1 MSRLLIDH
9 IVNSSPLLFQHT
21 KRNSMFWYF
30 EVRLPHQVES
40 IYIRLCSTL
49 PFTKIES
56 TIRDTAA
63 MKDHNNLSF
72 SLIYPLV
79 ESKKDPQEM
88 NLNLIGCR
96 CRNESIWL
104 AENQKKTFPLNLNS
118 PATRIFSHS
127 GKLQWLPSR
136 TCRLDGPCFF
146 PETVALWEKTWK

>member
-1 MSRLLIDH
+1 MSRLLIYQVAD
-9 IVNSSPLLFQHT
+9 SSPLLFQHT

-30 EVRLPHQVES
+30 AVRLPRQVES

-49 PFTKIES
+49 PLTKIES
-56 TIRDTAA
+56 TFMDTAA
-63 MKDHNNLSF
+63 KKDHNNLSS

-96 CRNESIWL
+96 SRNESTGL
-104 AENQKKTFPLNLNS
+104 AENRKIIPLNLDS
-118 PATRIFSHS
+118 PATRIFPHS
-127 GKLQWLPSR
+127 GKLRWLPSR